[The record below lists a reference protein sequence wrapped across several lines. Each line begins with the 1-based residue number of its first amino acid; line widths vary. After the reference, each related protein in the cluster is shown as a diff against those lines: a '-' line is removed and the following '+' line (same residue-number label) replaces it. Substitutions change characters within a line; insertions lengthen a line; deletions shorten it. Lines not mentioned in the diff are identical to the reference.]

1 MDKIIIGL
9 IIGVIISLITIFLID
24 FFVFRKK
31 RQLKYE
37 LDQKTINLNNK
48 LKEQLQTYQL
58 ELTRLET
65 QREGLLKTISDLELT
80 AQQSG
85 EALLHKN
92 LELANE
98 KFAQATK
105 DMEIQ
110 YAKAEDEYQQ
120 EYLNTLSEC
129 SVSLLV
135 ELSSKQ
141 DDLQKLNM
149 QIENMR
155 ARIAS
160 AVAEAK
166 REQEKKDNINFY
178 RLILSEQ
185 DLKEIAI
192 LREATTLLRNSEPIN
207 KVIWKVYYE
216 KPYTDLIGR
225 VVGSNIHC
233 GIYKI
238 TNLENEMCYVG
249 QAVNIADRWKQHI
262 KRGIGAE
269 PVTRNKL
276 YPAMIEYGVENFTF
290 EILEE
295 CDRDKLNDLE
305 DYWQDFYKAKEF
317 GYSIK

>member
-105 DMEIQ
+105 NMESQ
-110 YAKAEDEYQQ
+110 YAKAENEYQQ
-120 EYLNTLSEC
+120 EYLSVLSDC
-129 SVSLLV
+129 STSLTM
-135 ELSSKQ
+135 ELSSKRES
-141 DDLQKLNM
+141 LQKLN
-149 QIENMR
+149 IEIEDMR

-160 AVAEAK
+160 AVEEAK

-178 RLILSEQ
+178 RLNLSEQ
-185 DLKEIAI
+185 DLKEINI
-192 LREATTLLRNSEPIN
+192 LRDATELLRNSEPIN

-225 VVGSNIHC
+225 VVSSGVHC

-238 TNLENEMCYVG
+238 TNLENQMCYVG